1 MATATNK
8 QAGQLKQDIQS
19 KNIRKLYFIYGDE
32 AYLKEYYRD
41 ALMNAVLDETFREFN
56 LQVFDGKSLSPEQ
69 LTNAIESYPAMAER
83 RVVVVKDLDPYKP
96 PAAFQ
101 PVLTDIL
108 CDLPDYVCL
117 IFYFDIVEFKPDKR
131 MKLHGILEK
140 SACFAEFSHLE
151 GRELIDWIRRH
162 VNALHKKID
171 DETCEH
177 LLFLCG
183 NSMTNLLTEIEKV
196 CAFSTLDHITT
207 YHIDQVCTRVLDAV
221 IFDLTDAIAN
231 GQFEHAISIF
241 QELIAQ
247 KNDEIQIFSSI
258 LRHMQRLY
266 ASKLV
271 EQSRA
276 GEKLLM
282 DLVGSR
288 SPYYV
293 RKLATSARRL
303 SLPWLRRTTL
313 LCAETDA
320 SLKSSVSDRQKQVEL
335 TLLQMA
341 AYFKEKT

>member
-1 MATATNK
+1 MAATTSN
-8 QAGQLKQDIQS
+8 QAGQLKRDIQS
-19 KNIRKLYFIYGDE
+19 KKIGKLYFIYGE
-32 AYLKEYYRD
+32 ETYLKKHYRD
-41 ALMNAVLDETFREFN
+41 ALINAALDETFREFN
-56 LQVFDGKSLSPEQ
+56 LQVFDGASLSPEQ
-69 LTNAIESYPAMAER
+69 LNDAIESYPAMAER
-83 RVVVVKDLDPYKP
+83 RVVVVNDLDPYKP

-101 PVLTDIL
+101 PVLTDML
-108 CDLPDYVCL
+108 ADLPEYLCL
-117 IFYFDIVEFKPDKR
+117 IFYFDIAEFKPDKR
-131 MKLHGILEK
+131 MKLHGMLEK

-151 GRELIDWIRRH
+151 GRELMDWVRRR
-162 VNALHKKID
+162 VNALHKEID
-171 DETCEH
+171 DATCEH

-196 CAFSTLDHITT
+196 CAFSTLGHITT
-207 YHIDQVCTRVLDAV
+207 YHIEQVCTRVLDAV
-221 IFDLTDAIAN
+221 IFDLTDAIAS
-231 GQFEHAISIF
+231 GKFARAIDIF
-241 QELIAQ
+241 RELLAQ
-247 KNDEIQIFSSI
+247 KNEEIQIFSSI

-293 RKLATSARRL
+293 RKLAASARRL
-303 SLPWLRRTTL
+303 PLPWLRRTVL

-320 SLKSSVSDRQKQVEL
+320 SLKSGASDRQKQVEL

>member
-1 MATATNK
+1 MAAATNN
-8 QAGQLKQDIQS
+8 QTGRLKRDIQS
-19 KNIRKLYFIYGDE
+19 KNIGKLYLIYGDE
-32 AYLKEYYRD
+32 TYLKEYYRD
-41 ALMNAVLDETFREFN
+41 TLINAALDETFREFN
-56 LQVFDGKSLSPEQ
+56 FQIFDGKSVSLDQ

-83 RVVVVKDLDPYKP
+83 RVVVINDLDPYRP

-101 PVLTDIL
+101 AVLTDIL
-108 CDLPDYVCL
+108 SDLPEYLCL

-140 SACFAEFSHLE
+140 NACFAEFAHLE
-151 GRELIDWIRRH
+151 GRELIDWVRRH
-162 VNALHKKID
+162 INALHKEID
-171 DETCEH
+171 NETCEY

-183 NSMTNLLTEIEKV
+183 NSMTSLLTEIEKV
-196 CAFSTLDHITT
+196 CAFSTLGHITV

-221 IFDLTDAIAN
+221 VFDLTDAITE
-231 GQFEHAISIF
+231 GRFEHAISIF

-258 LRHMQRLY
+258 LRHIQRVY

-303 SLPWLRRTTL
+303 SLSWLRRTAL

-320 SLKSSVSDRQKQVEL
+320 LLKSSTADRQKQVEL